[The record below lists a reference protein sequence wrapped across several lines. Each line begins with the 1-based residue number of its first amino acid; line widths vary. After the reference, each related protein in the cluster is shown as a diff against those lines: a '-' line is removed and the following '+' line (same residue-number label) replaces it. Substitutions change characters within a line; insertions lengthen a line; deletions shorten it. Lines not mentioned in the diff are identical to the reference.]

1 MKALVTILSSFL
13 LMITSCNRQPD
24 LERVLQS
31 FASEAEAD
39 ISDYGA
45 ILFIPLEDCGSCIQ
59 RGTEFYQ
66 NNGDNTNIL
75 FVFCTYKP
83 KPYAYDFLKNNNRGN
98 VVIDK
103 NDVAIQNKILS
114 TAPIVYKRNNNK
126 YKHLGVI
133 TADFDFNQL
142 FINQFR

>member
-1 MKALVTILSSFL
+1 MKRLAIILSFL
-13 LMITSCNRQPD
+13 LLIGISCNKQPD
-24 LERVLQS
+24 LEKALQT
-31 FASEAEAD
+31 FAIEAEAD
-39 ISDYGA
+39 ISDYEV
-45 ILFIPLEDCGSCIQ
+45 ILFIPLEGCGSCIEHS
-59 RGTEFYQ
+59 TEFYQ
-66 NNGDNTNIL
+66 NNCDNTNIL
-75 FVFCTYKP
+75 FVFCTY